1 MVKILSIKWSEQGN
15 ETILVGAKIIEVSE
29 ASANLNLK
37 VSKGS
42 MYPRYA
48 PISDIEKYM
57 KEKPQDQPAPT
68 PAPEPIIDE
77 VKAEPAK
84 AAKPAKEEKPVFKTV
99 EEKQAYEAAQ
109 KAKA

>member
-1 MVKILSIKWSEQGN
+1 MAQILSIKWLAQGK
-15 ETILVGAKIIEVSE
+15 ETILIGAKIIEVSE
-29 ASANLNLK
+29 ASATINLK
-37 VSKGS
+37 ASKNA

-68 PAPEPIIDE
+68 PAHEPIIEE
-77 VKAEPAK
+77 VKAQPTK
-84 AAKPAKEEKPVFKTV
+84 PAKPAKEEKPVFKTV